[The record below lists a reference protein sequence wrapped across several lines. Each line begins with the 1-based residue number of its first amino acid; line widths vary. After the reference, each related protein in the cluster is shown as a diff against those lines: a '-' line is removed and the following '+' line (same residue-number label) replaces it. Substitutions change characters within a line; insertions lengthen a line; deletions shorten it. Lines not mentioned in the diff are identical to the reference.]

1 MIRLLF
7 VGSGSDR
14 FAKMVK
20 VLQEDRNVLIKK
32 ADSGGDALAGLLER
46 SVDLV
51 VAAERLDDMS
61 GLEFAGKLVAQN
73 PMVNCAL
80 ASSLS
85 EEDFHEA
92 SEGLGILVKLPP
104 DPGETEAVDLLKKL
118 KIIMGL
124 GG

>member
-7 VGSGSDR
+7 VGSGTDR
-14 FAKMVK
+14 FAKMAK
-20 VLQEDRNVLIKK
+20 VLQKDRNVLIKK

-61 GLEFAGKLVAQN
+61 GLEFAKKLVAQD

-80 ASSLS
+80 VSSLN